1 MPDRRPSGGLRHSLS
16 RQTSCCP
23 GPGQAGRRARCPHP
37 ACPRPRAL
45 LARAL
50 RPPGPGP
57 RFSSKLGGGLLATGS
72 PLPPSPVSALPRAA
86 DEPEHPE
93 GLTWSEEGTGG
104 WGRGRVPNMC
114 LAAAGPCHTRLPRLP
129 HRAALCRAWKLPC
142 GQPRRTERLGW
153 RRGHRAPPPAPAP
166 GASFSAPGTQ
176 PRSCLIALNSPAACG
191 TDKPVSA
198 PEVASPD
205 FAGERVWSRVS
216 VPPQTVVLP
225 LQVTAGKSVC
235 QFSVPHIF

>member
-23 GPGQAGRRARCPHP
+23 GPGQAVRRAGCPHP

-93 GLTWSEEGTGG
+93 GLTWSGEGTGVG
-104 WGRGRVPNMC
+104 ARPCPQHVSGGCGSLPHTSPPAPAPSCSLPGMEAAVRSAPAHREAG
-114 LAAAGPCHTRLPRLP
+114 LAAG
-129 HRAALCRAWKLPC
+129 
-142 GQPRRTERLGW
+142 
-153 RRGHRAPPPAPAP
+153 APPPAP
-166 GASFSAPGTQ
+166 GARTRGLVLCSRNTASLLSHRPQ
-176 PRSCLIALNSPAACG
+176 LPSCLWYRQ
-191 TDKPVSA
+191 
-198 PEVASPD
+198 ASLCT
-205 FAGERVWSRVS
+205 G
-216 VPPQTVVLP
+216 
-225 LQVTAGKSVC
+225 GG
-235 QFSVPHIF
+235 FS